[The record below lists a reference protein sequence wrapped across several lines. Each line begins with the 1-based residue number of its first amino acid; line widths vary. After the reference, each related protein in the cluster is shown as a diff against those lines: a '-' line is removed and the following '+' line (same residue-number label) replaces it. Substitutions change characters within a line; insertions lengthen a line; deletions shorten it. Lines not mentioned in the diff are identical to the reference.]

1 MRIAGAR
8 RILEIGT
15 LGGYSTICLARAAG
29 PESSVVTLEYEPRHA
44 EVAAAN
50 LRRAGVGDRVEII
63 VGAALD
69 TLPTL
74 TGRFD
79 FVFIDADK
87 ENNSAYVQWAIEL
100 GRPGTV
106 IVVDNIVRDGRILDP
121 AADDHQA
128 RAVRDR
134 LGGDERRQA
143 EPEAA
148 HRGVGQAA
156 EGAAH
161 LERRAADLE
170 DVADRDAELVEHQRM
185 RPARPST
192 PSRSERGSRTAVS
205 PAGSCGLPT
214 CAEQRIGRRRPR
226 SGRRRRRA
234 RPTSA
239 RTLVSMTLRHLAE
252 APRSA
257 PAPLASRARS
267 ARDSSTS
274 PPISTAASSLDRLRG
289 CWRRP
294 S

>member
-1 MRIAGAR
+1 MADAR

-50 LRRAGVGDRVEII
+50 LRRAGVADRVEII

-128 RAVRDR
+128 QAVREMLEMMGRHPKLDT
-134 LGGDERRQA
+134 
-143 EPEAA
+143 AA
-148 HRGVGQAA
+148 IQTVGVKGWDGFALA
-156 EGAAH
+156 
-161 LERRAADLE
+161 
-170 DVADRDAELVEHQRM
+170 
-185 RPARPST
+185 
-192 PSRSERGSRTAVS
+192 
-205 PAGSCGLPT
+205 
-214 CAEQRIGRRRPR
+214 
-226 SGRRRRRA
+226 
-234 RPTSA
+234 
-239 RTLVSMTLRHLAE
+239 LVS
-252 APRSA
+252 
-257 PAPLASRARS
+257 
-267 ARDSSTS
+267 
-274 PPISTAASSLDRLRG
+274 
-289 CWRRP
+289 
-294 S
+294 